1 MQTIKTTL
9 PKRCEWGRIKNSE
22 SLHFK
27 ELSSA
32 AGGDNLPGV
41 TNGDKRN
48 KERNEEKK
56 TPQTPDGEAETRA
69 RYQWGGC
76 EFTLGWKRRRE
87 RKKDID
93 KKKKKKEKKKKKK
106 GENEKKEEEVEKKK

>member
-1 MQTIKTTL
+1 M
-9 PKRCEWGRIKNSE
+9 WGRIKNSE

-56 TPQTPDGEAETRA
+56 HH
-69 RYQWGGC
+69 
-76 EFTLGWKRRRE
+76 KRRMGKQRQGL
-87 RKKDID
+87 DIN
-93 KKKKKKEKKKKKK
+93 
-106 GENEKKEEEVEKKK
+106 GEVVNSHLDEEEEERGRKV